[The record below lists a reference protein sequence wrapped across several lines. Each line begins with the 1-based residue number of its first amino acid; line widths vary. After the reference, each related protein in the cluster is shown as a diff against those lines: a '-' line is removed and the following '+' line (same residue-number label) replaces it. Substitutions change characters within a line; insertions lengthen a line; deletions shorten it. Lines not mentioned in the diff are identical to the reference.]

1 MRAAPR
7 PGEMP
12 LGTQTQADS
21 QPQVAAA
28 SSLPMGRATATMVA
42 LTFLA
47 SITNYGSTIVF
58 SRLLSPASYG
68 DLTAL
73 LAFSVIAAVPTG
85 AAQTVIAE
93 RIAVLMADDDRSGAR
108 YLIRHAAAHVGL
120 IAVILSLVY
129 TAFVPLIKVAL
140 GLQANGPAVAMLPL
154 LAVSFFIPVAYGAL
168 QGMKRFVALGVVMF
182 AVACS
187 RIAIG
192 VPWVLAGGGAGG
204 PLLGQ
209 TLGSLLAVGAT
220 AYLLRGYLLRRGT
233 GAARTGLRRRPDQ
246 RAVAAG
252 GAFIAFALIANLDV
266 LLAKLLLP
274 AHAAGQYAAL
284 ATIEKIVIFLP
295 GAIAVVMV
303 PSAAAALRLEGS
315 AQRVLRRSALLV
327 TAMALPVAIPAALE
341 PRLLLKV
348 MFGSQ
353 YTGVAPGVLPIVCAG
368 TGLALLYLLAAYSVA
383 VQDRHWFWLL
393 GGGVVL
399 QVVSIAILHGSPV
412 EIAAVQA
419 CVIAVVLLAN
429 EYAYHPLMRPSARSW
444 PILARR
450 RNAEEAAN
458 RDPAELYLSLIV
470 PVYNGVAYVAENLEK
485 IAGALEKMGRSF
497 EVLVVCDGC
506 TDGTPDV
513 VGQGSDARIR
523 VLSYEHNH
531 GKGYALCAGISHAQG
546 RFVGWL
552 DADLDTEPQAIVTA
566 VERLARGDVDGVIGS
581 KRHPDSEVDYPLVRR
596 MLSWGFQR
604 LSRLLFNVKVADTQV
619 GAKVFR
625 REMLEVVAPL
635 LLVKRYAFDLELLAV
650 GAEFGFDRI
659 EEMPIRLRY
668 RFTGTGIDR
677 RAVRKM
683 LLDTLAIAY
692 RIHIR
697 HWYVRQFSLLERER
711 TDGRTVPSEATTLPL
726 AAARTETAVT

>member
-1 MRAAPR
+1 MMRPALRSVEAQAVAGR
-7 PGEMP
+7 RTGSQSSGARESP
-12 LGTQTQADS
+12 LRI
-21 QPQVAAA
+21 
-28 SSLPMGRATATMVA
+28 GRATATMVA

-47 SITNYGSTIVF
+47 NITNYGSTVVF
-58 SRLLSPASYG
+58 GRLLSPASYG

-73 LAFSVIAAVPTG
+73 LAFAVVAAVPAG

-93 RIAVLMADDDRSGAR
+93 RVAVLMTEGDLSGAR

-120 IAVILSLVY
+120 IAAILGLLY
-129 TAFVPLIKVAL
+129 AAFVPLIKVAL
-140 GLQANGPAVAMLPL
+140 GLQAIGPAVALLPL
-154 LAVSFFIPVAYGAL
+154 LAVSFFIPVVYGVL
-168 QGMKRFVALGVVMF
+168 QGMRRFVALGVVMF
-182 AVACS
+182 AVAFS

-192 VPWVLAGGGAGG
+192 IPWVLAGGGAGG

-209 TLGSLLAVGAT
+209 ALGSVLALAAA

-284 ATIEKIVIFLP
+284 ATVEKIVIFLP
-295 GAIAVVMV
+295 SAVAVVMV
-303 PSAAAALRLEGS
+303 PSAATALRLEGS

-327 TAMALPVAIPAALE
+327 IAMASLVAIPAALE
-341 PRLLLKV
+341 PRLLLEA
-348 MFGSQ
+348 MFGAR
-353 YTGVAPGVLPIVCAG
+353 YTAVAAGVLPIVCAG
-368 TGLALLYLLAAYSVA
+368 AGLALLYLLAAYSVA
-383 VQDRHWFWLL
+383 IQDRHWFWLL

-399 QVVSIAILHGSPV
+399 QVASIATFHASPIEIAV
-412 EIAAVQA
+412 VQASVIAAVL
-419 CVIAVVLLAN
+419 VVN
-429 EYAYHPLMRPSARSW
+429 ECAYHPLLRPSTRAWRV
-444 PILARR
+444 LTRR
-450 RNAEEAAN
+450 RGQGEVVKV
-458 RDPAELYLSLIV
+458 DPTAPCLSLIV
-470 PVYNGVAYVAENLEK
+470 PVYNGVGYVAENLER
-485 IAGALEKMGRSF
+485 IVTVLESMGRSF

-513 VGQGSDARIR
+513 VRGMADSRIR
-523 VLSYEHNH
+523 ALSYEPNH
-531 GKGYALCAGISHAQG
+531 GKGHALCAGIGQVQG

-552 DADLDTEPQAIVTA
+552 DADLDTEPQAITA
-566 VERLARGDVDGVIGS
+566 AVDRLAHAEVDGVIGS
-581 KRHPDSEVDYPLVRR
+581 KRHPESVVDYPLNRR
-596 MLSWGFQR
+596 VLSWGFQR
-604 LSRLLFNVKVADTQV
+604 LTRLLFQVKVTDTQV

-625 REMLEVVAPL
+625 REMLDVVAPL
-635 LLVKRYAFDLELLAV
+635 LLVKRYAFDVELLAV

-668 RFTGTGIDR
+668 RFTGTLIDR
-677 RAVRKM
+677 RAVQKM

-697 HWYVRQFSLLERER
+697 HWYVRQFSLQERER
-711 TDGRTVPSEATTLPL
+711 MDVRNALPETASMSL
-726 AAARTETAVT
+726 ASARTAP